1 MLGLLFYILTQNPSH
16 GCEHSC
22 WLIETDSFVEVRSTK
37 LGYIISVSSLSSPSF
52 ILSLPRILQDAKDFK
67 EGVSMGIREI
77 IPQTSV
83 EG

>member
-22 WLIETDSFVEVRSTK
+22 WLIETEEVRSKK
-37 LGYIISVSSLSSPSF
+37 LGCIISVSSLSSPSF

-77 IPQTSV
+77 IP
-83 EG
+83 